1 MVVCRETKEKKRDWS
16 GGLVGVGLTRTL
28 TPACRREGAGW
39 TLKSYFDS
47 LKTARSNGQPSFLL
61 GSEYSQSIT
70 SIFCPIFHTEYT
82 GKHVLCYDQSYIN
95 SSKHV

>member
-39 TLKSYFDS
+39 TLESYFDR
-47 LKTARSNGQPSFLL
+47 LKYNLNLLPYLPYRVYRKTCTMLRPVIHQQLQTRLTGITELSCSHHVVNSN
-61 GSEYSQSIT
+61 
-70 SIFCPIFHTEYT
+70 
-82 GKHVLCYDQSYIN
+82 
-95 SSKHV
+95 